1 MQEQQQVTD
10 SQESIPSSDNAQEPK
25 TETKTEM
32 HQSTESTHTKKS
44 FGDVKAQIQDIKNKL
59 NAINTEKEQWFAKRN
74 DFSQQIKAEIGKI
87 KESAKSRDTLTSSVQ
102 EVKKRRDELNKQ
114 IAEKI
119 KVAKTM
125 QGSVQKTTQEKEG
138 SSKPYINAEELRRQI
153 AGMEKKIETEG
164 LTFEKEKELMKK
176 IKSIKKQYDEAK
188 KVSESWGKSR
198 ELSKEISTLKKEANE
213 KHQAIQETARESQKQ
228 HETLVTESKKIDE
241 LRKGEKEAH
250 EKFMEL
256 KSQFNELNSQLKALL
271 PEMKEAHD
279 VREAEWQK
287 KHKYSEEQK
296 NKTLAER
303 AHSVEQK
310 LKAGGKKNKL
320 TMEDLLAYQ
329 GMKE

>member
-1 MQEQQQVTD
+1 MQEQQEVVTN
-10 SQESIPSSDNAQEPK
+10 SV
-25 TETKTEM
+25 ETN
-32 HQSTESTHTKKS
+32 TKKS
-44 FGDVKAQIQDIKNKL
+44 FGDVKAQIQEIRNKL

-119 KVAKTM
+119 KQAKIM
-125 QGSVQKTTQEKEG
+125 QGSVQNNVEKE
-138 SSKPYINAEELRRQI
+138 SSTKPYVNAEEVRRQI

-176 IKSIKKQYDEAK
+176 IKSMKKQYEEAK
-188 KVSESWGKSR
+188 KMNESWGKSR

-213 KHQAIQETARESQKQ
+213 KHQAIQETAKESQKQ
-228 HETLVTESKKIDE
+228 HETLVTESRKIDE
-241 LRKGEKEAH
+241 LRKAEKQAH

-271 PEMKEAHD
+271 PEMKEAHEA
-279 VREAEWQK
+279 READWQRK
-287 KHKYSEEQK
+287 QKHSEEQK
-296 NKTLAER
+296 QRTLAEK
-303 AHSVEQK
+303 AKSVEEK

-320 TMEDLLAYQ
+320 TMEDLLAFQ

>member
-1 MQEQQQVTD
+1 MQEEQQATD
-10 SQESIPSSDNAQEPK
+10 SQKAISPSNNAPEQKP
-25 TETKTEM
+25 ETKIEQ
-32 HQSTESTHTKKS
+32 HQSTEATHQKKS
-44 FGDVKAQIQDIKNKL
+44 FGDVKAQIQEIKNKL

-102 EVKKRRDELNKQ
+102 EVKKKRDELNKQ

-119 KVAKTM
+119 KEAKTM
-125 QGSVQKTTQEKEG
+125 QGSAQKATEEKE
-138 SSKPYINAEELRRQI
+138 SKPYVNAEELRRQI

-164 LTFEKEKELMKK
+164 LTFEKEKEMMKK
-176 IKSIKKQYDEAK
+176 IKAIKKQYEEAK
-188 KVSESWGKSR
+188 KVNESWGKSR

-213 KHQAIQETARESQKQ
+213 KHQAIQQTARESQKQ
-228 HETLVTESKKIDE
+228 HETLVTESRKIDE

-256 KSQFNELNSQLKALL
+256 KAQFSEFNSQLKALL

-279 VREAEWQK
+279 AREADWQK
-287 KHKYSEEQK
+287 KYKYVEDQK
-296 NKTLAER
+296 KKTLAER
-303 AHSVEQK
+303 AHSVEEK

>member
-10 SQESIPSSDNAQEPK
+10 SQESIPASDNAQEPK

-59 NAINTEKEQWFAKRN
+59 NTINTEKEQWFAKRN

-119 KVAKTM
+119 KVAKTL
-125 QGSVQKTTQEKEG
+125 QGSAQKTEEKES
-138 SSKPYINAEELRRQI
+138 SSKPYVNAEELRRQI

-164 LTFEKEKELMKK
+164 LTFEKEKEMMKK
-176 IKSIKKQYDEAK
+176 IKSMKKQYEEAR

-279 VREAEWQK
+279 VREAEWQSKK
-287 KHKYSEEQK
+287 KHSEEQTK
-296 NKTLAER
+296 RTLAER
-303 AHSVEQK
+303 ARSVEEK
-310 LKAGGKKNKL
+310 LKSGGKKNKL